1 MTDIDRLLRQYRKKP
16 LVSFENLPRNL
27 DDQSVERLIPHRGP
41 MLMVDRV
48 VGVDLEEALIY
59 GVRTISPDH
68 IGLEGHFPG
77 YPVLPGVIQ
86 IEMLGQLALCMY
98 RFLEHNALTLPAE
111 LPELNIRA
119 SKILG
124 AQFLSEIRPGD
135 EVTLV
140 AKRLEADEYFA
151 STIAQAFVG
160 ERICCVMAGE
170 VVFV

>member
-1 MTDIDRLLRQYRKKP
+1 MIDIDRLLRKYRKSP
-16 LVSFENLPRNL
+16 LRPFDSLPCNLES
-27 DDQSVERLIPHRGP
+27 QSVEQLIPHRGP

-48 VGVDLEEALIY
+48 LGIDLDDALIY
-59 GVRTISPDH
+59 GTRRISPEH

-86 IEMLGQLALCMY
+86 IEMLGQVALCMY
-98 RFLEHNALTLPAE
+98 RFLEHRSLSLPAD
-111 LPELNIRA
+111 LPELKIRA

-140 AKRLEADEYFA
+140 AQRLDADEYFA
-151 STIAQAFVG
+151 SSIAQALVG
-160 ERICCVMAGE
+160 DRICCVMAGE